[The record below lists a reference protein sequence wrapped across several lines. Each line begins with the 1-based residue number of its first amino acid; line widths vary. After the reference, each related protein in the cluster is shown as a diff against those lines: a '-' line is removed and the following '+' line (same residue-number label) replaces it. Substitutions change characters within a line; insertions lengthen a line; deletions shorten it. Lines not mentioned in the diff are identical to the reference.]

1 MVKLLQGRVQRAG
14 ERVRITLL
22 LIDTATESQ
31 EWAER
36 YDRDL
41 TAANIL
47 AIQSEVAATVAAQL
61 LASVVIARRCQ
72 RAGTKSTRNLEAWD
86 AYHRGQAA
94 SATSE
99 DLSVAEQYF
108 RKAIDADPRFALA
121 YLELAGVLVR
131 QVYTR
136 GARRDVNLPEAETA
150 VETALRL
157 DPNLA
162 DAWIASAYFKLD
174 RSDEQAAEAMYRKA
188 IELEPN
194 SAEAYE
200 QLSDRLWQTGRW
212 EESLRY
218 AEKAVALDPLSIG
231 VNGSLAQNLA
241 VAGRQDEAEALYRHM
256 VEIRPSDAWPSKRLL
271 LSRPTRAIGLRK
283 P

>member
-14 ERVRITLL
+14 KRVRINLL
-22 LIDTATESQ
+22 LIDTATQSQ

-36 YDRDL
+36 YDREL

-61 LASVVIARRCQ
+61 LASVVSPAKASI
-72 RAGTKSTRNLEAWD
+72 AGTKSTQSLEAWE

-121 YLELAGVLVR
+121 YLELAGVLIS

-136 GARRDVNLPEAETA
+136 GARRDVNLPEQKPR
-150 VETALRL
+150 LR
-157 DPNLA
+157 PRCG
-162 DAWIASAYFKLD
+162 WMRRCRSLD
-174 RSDEQAAEAMYRKA
+174 R
-188 IELEPN
+188 
-194 SAEAYE
+194 
-200 QLSDRLWQTGRW
+200 
-212 EESLRY
+212 LR
-218 AEKAVALDPLSIG
+218 VL
-231 VNGSLAQNLA
+231 
-241 VAGRQDEAEALYRHM
+241 
-256 VEIRPSDAWPSKRLL
+256 RP
-271 LSRPTRAIGLRK
+271 G
-283 P
+283 